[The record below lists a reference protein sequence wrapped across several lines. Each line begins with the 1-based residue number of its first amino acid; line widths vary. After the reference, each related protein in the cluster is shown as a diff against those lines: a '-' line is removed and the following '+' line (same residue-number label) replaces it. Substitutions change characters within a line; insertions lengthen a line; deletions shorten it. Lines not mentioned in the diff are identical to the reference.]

1 MMIIDTHTHLYAKE
15 FDEDRA
21 EMVQRAKDAGVVLML
36 LPAIDSSSFDA
47 MWQTVHAHAAVMKP
61 MIGLHPC
68 SVKPETVEAE
78 LELVKTELDTNRGK
92 YVAVGEIGID
102 LYWDK
107 TTLDYQTEAFRT
119 QLQWAKQFRLPVAIH
134 IRNSFNEVFE
144 VLQQEQDGTLTGV
157 LHCFTGGKRH
167 VRLAREL
174 GFYFGIGG
182 VVTYPGSGIDHV
194 LKRIEMSE
202 IVLETDAPYFA
213 PVPHKGQR
221 NEPAFLTHIASRV
234 AEIKELPVDEVI
246 AITSANAKKLFN
258 L

>member
-1 MMIIDTHTHLYAKE
+1 MIVDTHTHLYAAE
-15 FDEDRA
+15 FDSDRT
-21 EMVQRAKDAGVVLML
+21 EMVKRAVDAGVGVML
-36 LPAIDSSSFDA
+36 LPAIDRSSFNA
-47 MWQTVHAHAAVMKP
+47 MWDTVNQFADVMKP

-68 SVKPETVEAE
+68 SVNPNSLEAE
-78 LELVKTELDTNRGK
+78 LELVKTELDNNRDK

-107 TTLDYQTEAFRT
+107 TKLQHQMEAFRT
-119 QLQWAKQFRLPVAIH
+119 QLKWAKQFQLPVAIH

-144 VLQQEQDGTLTGV
+144 VLQQEQDGTLIGV

-174 GFYFGIGG
+174 GFYMGIGG

-202 IVLETDAPYFA
+202 IVLETDAPYLA
-213 PVPHKGQR
+213 PVPNKGSR
-221 NEPAFLTHIASRV
+221 NEPAFLPHIASRV

-246 AITSANAKKLFN
+246 AITSANAKKLFK